1 MLRSLEANRP
11 SHLQRAASVAE
22 ISDADGMDVTLVRR
36 IMRPTLPGP
45 EVVEWLVGSPDA
57 VLMRLAQRLGRPD
70 AGARATRVSASH
82 PAPAT
87 ACGRFLLRPRGAR
100 SPPLQELPTTTD
112 RL

>member
-45 EVVEWLVGSPDA
+45 EVVDWLVGSPDA
-57 VLMRLAQRLGRPD
+57 VLEKVMRRPWPNGWGD
-70 AGARATRVSASH
+70 QMRV
-82 PAPAT
+82 
-87 ACGRFLLRPRGAR
+87 LV
-100 SPPLQELPTTTD
+100 PPG
-112 RL
+112 